1 MDTNGDTSM
10 IAKGKSSVS
19 LDDILSKVTEA
30 DILSHYLGVTEVP
43 CIINSPL
50 RQDRRPSFGLYS
62 TDGRRIF
69 YTDLSTRDRGGL
81 LDLLGHMWNCG
92 YKEVL
97 TRINED
103 ISKFC
108 GGASIH
114 SYTPCAVRSTNSYNK
129 DTDLQCKVRDWRSY
143 DIEYWASYGITL
155 EWLKYA
161 EVYPIS
167 HKIVIKDGH
176 RYVFGADKYAYAYVE
191 HKEGKVTLKIYQ
203 PFNKAGYKWSNKHD
217 NSVVSLWTKV
227 PEYGEQICIC
237 SSLKDALCLW
247 ANTGIPSLAIQGE
260 GYRMSDTAI
269 SELKRRYKQVF
280 ICLDNDEPGLK
291 DAQKL
296 AEETGFTNVVL
307 PPFNEGKDISDLY
320 KAKGK
325 DEFLRIIKPLFNSS
339 RQEDNDWNDL
349 PFCID

>member
-1 MDTNGDTSM
+1 MAFSNGRQSPRSLQEILD
-10 IAKGKSSVS
+10 IVS
-19 LDDILSKVTEA
+19 EGDILA
-30 DILSHYLGVTEVP
+30 YYLGITEVP
-43 CIINSPL
+43 CIISSPL
-50 RQDRRPSFGLYS
+50 REDKRPSFGLYS
-62 TDGRRIF
+62 ADGKKIN

-81 LDLLGHMWNCG
+81 FDLLGKMWGVG
-92 YKEVL
+92 YLEVL
-97 TRINED
+97 QRVSND
-103 ISKFC
+103 IPKFT
-108 GGASIH
+108 ATS
-114 SYTPCAVRSTNSYNK
+114 SVKRSSPNVVSRSTYSSES
-129 DTDLQCKVRDWRSY
+129 DLQCKVREWKDY
-143 DIEYWASYGITL
+143 DLEYWGSYGISL

-167 HKIVIKDGH
+167 HKIIVKSGQ
-176 RYVFGADKYAYAYVE
+176 RFVLGADKLAYAYVE

-203 PFNKAGYKWSNKHD
+203 PFNKAGYKWANKHD
-217 NSVVSLWTKV
+217 NSVISLWTKV

-325 DEFLRIIKPLFNSS
+325 DEFLRIIKPLFISS

-349 PFCID
+349 PFRID

>member
-1 MDTNGDTSM
+1 MAFS
-10 IAKGKSSVS
+10 KGRDSVS

-30 DILSHYLGVTEVP
+30 DILSYYLGVTEVP

-62 TDGRRIF
+62 PDGRRIY

-81 LDLLGHMWNCG
+81 FDLLGSMWNCS

-97 TRINED
+97 TRINDD
-103 ISKFC
+103 ISKFN
-108 GGASIH
+108 GSASIH
-114 SYTPCAVRSTNSYNK
+114 TYTPCTVRSTSTYNR
-129 DTDLQCKVRDWRSY
+129 DTDLQCKVRDWRDY
-143 DIEYWASYGITL
+143 DIEYWASYGISL

-167 HKIVIKDGH
+167 HKIVIKGGH

-203 PFNKAGYKWSNKHD
+203 PFNKGGYKWSNKHD
-217 NSVVSLWTKV
+217 TSVVSLWTKV

-260 GYRMSDTAI
+260 GYRMSGTAI
-269 SELKRRYKQVF
+269 SELNRRFKKVF
-280 ICLDNDEPGLK
+280 ICLDNDKPGLV
-291 DAQKL
+291 DAERL
-296 AEETGFTNVVL
+296 SRETGFTNVVL
-307 PPFNEGKDISDLY
+307 PFFDEGKDISDLF

-325 DEFLRIIKPLFNSS
+325 EEFLKIIIPLFTSS
-339 RQEDNDWNDL
+339 RGEEYRDDL

>member
-1 MDTNGDTSM
+1 MAIS
-10 IAKGKSSVS
+10 KGKSSVS

-30 DILSHYLGVTEVP
+30 DILSYYLGVTEVP
-43 CIINSPL
+43 TIINSPL

-62 TDGRRIF
+62 SDGVRIF
-69 YTDLSTRDRGGL
+69 YTDFATKDNGGL
-81 LDLLGHMWNCG
+81 FDLLGKMWNCSF
-92 YKEVL
+92 KEVL
-97 TRINED
+97 TRVNED

-108 GGASIH
+108 GGANIH

-203 PFNKAGYKWSNKHD
+203 PKNTKGYKWLNKHD
-217 NSVVSLWTKV
+217 KSVISLWTKI
-227 PEYGEQICIC
+227 PEYGDKVCIC

-247 ANTGIPSLAIQGE
+247 SNLGIPALSIQGE
-260 GYRMSDTAI
+260 GYNMSNTAVN
-269 SELKRRYKQVF
+269 ELKRRYKE
-280 ICLDNDEPGLK
+280 IYILLDNDEAGLK
-291 DAQKL
+291 DGL
-296 AEETGFTNVVL
+296 SLSESTGFINLVL
-307 PPFNEGKDISDLY
+307 PKFKEGKDISDAY
-320 KAKGK
+320 KVLGK
-325 DEFLRIIKPLFNSS
+325 ERWLKLIKPLFFPSES
-339 RQEDNDWNDL
+339 EDDL
-349 PFCID
+349 PFYC

>member
-1 MDTNGDTSM
+1 MAFS
-10 IAKGKSSVS
+10 KGRDSVS

-30 DILSHYLGVTEVP
+30 DILSYYLGVTEVP
-43 CIINSPL
+43 TIISSPL

-62 TDGRRIF
+62 PNGKRIY

-81 LDLLGHMWNCG
+81 FDLLENMWNCS

-103 ISKFC
+103 ISKFN
-108 GGASIH
+108 GSASIH
-114 SYTPCAVRSTNSYNK
+114 TYTPCTVRSTSIYNK
-129 DTDLQCKVRDWRSY
+129 DTDLQCKVRDWRDY
-143 DIEYWASYGITL
+143 DIEYWASYGISL

-176 RYVFGADKYAYAYVE
+176 RYVFVADKYAYAYIE

-203 PFNKAGYKWSNKHD
+203 PFNKGGYKWSNKHD

-269 SELKRRYKQVF
+269 SELKRRYKQIF
-280 ICLDNDEPGLK
+280 ICLDNDGPGLK

-296 AEETGFTNVVL
+296 SKETGFTNVVL
-307 PPFNEGKDISDLY
+307 PPFNEGKDISDLM

-325 DEFLRIIKPLFNSS
+325 DEFLRIIKPLFYFS
-339 RQEDNDWNDL
+339 RQEYEYKDDL
-349 PFCID
+349 PFMVD